1 MNRDSDT
8 LLGTNRQE
16 RCGWVTGRGKE
27 SSPPDREDLEQLMS
41 ADMRAV
47 TAQSDRLGRYFARQN
62 DVSGND
68 FHALLHVMV
77 AETAGTPLTMAQLRQ
92 RMDVSPAAITYLVDR
107 MIDAGHV
114 RRESDPADRRK
125 ALLRYENSGMELAH
139 KFFAPLGIHLR
150 NALGELPDK
159 DLVAAHRVFNAMID
173 AMSKFEVEL
182 VAQQPNS
189 ATRRA
194 AAASN
199 QQLDEELT
207 KETERA

>member
-1 MNRDSDT
+1 VAKR
-8 LLGTNRQE
+8 GT
-16 RCGWVTGRGKE
+16 K
-27 SSPPDREDLEQLMS
+27 SSPPSRADLEKLMS

-107 MIDAGHV
+107 MIEAGHV
-114 RRESDPADRRK
+114 RREADPADRRK

-139 KFFAPLGIHLR
+139 EFFMPLGVHLR
-150 NALGELPDK
+150 AALAEMSDE
-159 DLVAAHRVFNAMID
+159 DLMAAHRVFSAMLA
-173 AMSKFEVEL
+173 AMSKFESEL
-182 VAQQPNS
+182 VAQEANS
-189 ATRRA
+189 TTPRPAKKNSRVK
-194 AAASN
+194 N
-199 QQLDEELT
+199 
-207 KETERA
+207 TEPA

>member
-1 MNRDSDT
+1 VTKR
-8 LLGTNRQE
+8 GTN
-16 RCGWVTGRGKE
+16 
-27 SSPPDREDLEQLMS
+27 SSPPSRADLEKLMS

-139 KFFAPLGIHLR
+139 AFFAPLGIHLR
-150 NALGELPDK
+150 SALADLPDA
-159 DLVAAHRVFNAMID
+159 DLIAAHRVFSASID
-173 AMSKFEVEL
+173 AMSTFEGEL
-182 VAQQPNS
+182 VAPQPKS
-189 ATRRA
+189 ATKRA
-194 AAASN
+194 ATHN
-199 QQLDEELT
+199 NHLRDGKLT
-207 KETERA
+207 KETEPA

>member
-1 MNRDSDT
+1 VTKR
-8 LLGTNRQE
+8 GTQ
-16 RCGWVTGRGKE
+16 
-27 SSPPDREDLEQLMS
+27 SSPPNRADLEKLMS

-77 AETAGTPLTMAQLRQ
+77 AEDAGTPLTMAQLRQ

-107 MIDAGHV
+107 LIDAGHV

-139 KFFAPLGIHLR
+139 AFFEPLGVHVHS
-150 NALGELPDK
+150 ALAELPDE
-159 DLVAAHRVFNAMID
+159 DLLAADRVFMALID
-173 AMSKFEVEL
+173 AMSTFEGEL

-189 ATRRA
+189 ATKRVSA
-194 AAASN
+194 KSN
-199 QQLDEELT
+199 QQLDAKLA
-207 KETERA
+207 KETEPA

>member
-1 MNRDSDT
+1 
-8 LLGTNRQE
+8 
-16 RCGWVTGRGKE
+16 
-27 SSPPDREDLEQLMS
+27 MS

-114 RRESDPADRRK
+114 RREADPGDRRK
-125 ALLRYENSGMELAH
+125 ALLRYENSGMELVHA
-139 KFFAPLGIHLR
+139 FFTPLGSHLR
-150 NALGELPDK
+150 SALAELPDK
-159 DLVAAHRVFNAMID
+159 DLVAAHRVFSAMIA
-173 AMSKFEVEL
+173 AMSTLEGEL
-182 VAQQPNS
+182 VAQQQPTPRS
-189 ATRRA
+189 RRA
-194 AAASN
+194 AARGDH
-199 QQLDEELT
+199 LRDEEIT
-207 KETERA
+207 KQTETA